1 MKILLV
7 LPLVFLLSGCWK
19 TIPSLPDPPPS
30 IVETCVPLQK
40 AEDPQLEAFLKTV
53 VQNYN
58 LYHLCSNKH
67 QDLVTWYRAVQ
78 KNYKEAQK

>member
-7 LPLVFLLSGCWK
+7 LPLAFLLSGCWK

-30 IVETCVPLQK
+30 LIENCENLQK

-58 LYHLCSNKH
+58 LYHLCSIRH
-67 QDLVTWYRAVQ
+67 QDLVIWYKTVQ